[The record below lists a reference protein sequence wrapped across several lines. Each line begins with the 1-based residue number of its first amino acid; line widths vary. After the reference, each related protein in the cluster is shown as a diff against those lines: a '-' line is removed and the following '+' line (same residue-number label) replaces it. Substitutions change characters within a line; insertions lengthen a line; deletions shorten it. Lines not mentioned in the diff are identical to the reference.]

1 MKAESADPIGSAD
14 VQAISDWLIEQ
25 GLSRSDIEAL
35 VAGLCERLGAAGLP
49 LWRGHVSVAT
59 LHPSIA
65 AIAYDWLRGSGIV
78 ATPHAPAD
86 DESEDWKDSAPH
98 HMITHGLTSLRRR
111 LEFPDEA
118 HDFPF
123 LATLRSWGATDYYAQ
138 LAAFDLAEIRD
149 RPTGVIASWTSDA
162 PGGFSDAHI
171 AVLDRLLPRLALSL
185 KVALGDEIAVTLLDT
200 YVGPATGRR
209 ILGGN
214 ITRGEM
220 EVVPA
225 VIFYADLRGFT
236 AVTDALPRDALGDM
250 LNAYFECMVRPVVAR
265 GGQILKYL
273 GDGLLATFE
282 LRSDVADTL
291 CGHALAA
298 AEESLASVRRLN
310 HERSAANQPIMELDI
325 ALHLGDVLY
334 GNVGAADRLD
344 FTVIGP
350 AVNEASRIEIL
361 CGALGR
367 NLLISEAFVAAA
379 TGCAA
384 RLVSV
389 GRHALRG
396 VSRAQELFTLPL

>member
-1 MKAESADPIGSAD
+1 M
-14 VQAISDWLIEQ
+14 
-25 GLSRSDIEAL
+25 
-35 VAGLCERLGAAGLP
+35 
-49 LWRGHVSVAT
+49 
-59 LHPSIA
+59 
-65 AIAYDWLRGSGIV
+65 
-78 ATPHAPAD
+78 
-86 DESEDWKDSAPH
+86 
-98 HMITHGLTSLRRR
+98 
-111 LEFPDEA
+111 
-118 HDFPF
+118 
-123 LATLRSWGATDYYAQ
+123 
-138 LAAFDLAEIRD
+138 
-149 RPTGVIASWTSDA
+149 
-162 PGGFSDAHI
+162 
-171 AVLDRLLPRLALSL
+171 
-185 KVALGDEIAVTLLDT
+185 
-200 YVGPATGRR
+200 
-209 ILGGN
+209 
-214 ITRGEM
+214 
-220 EVVPA
+220 
-225 VIFYADLRGFT
+225 
-236 AVTDALPRDALGDM
+236 PRDALGDM

-265 GGQILKYL
+265 GGQVLKYL

-310 HERSAANQPIMELDI
+310 QERSAANQPIMELDI